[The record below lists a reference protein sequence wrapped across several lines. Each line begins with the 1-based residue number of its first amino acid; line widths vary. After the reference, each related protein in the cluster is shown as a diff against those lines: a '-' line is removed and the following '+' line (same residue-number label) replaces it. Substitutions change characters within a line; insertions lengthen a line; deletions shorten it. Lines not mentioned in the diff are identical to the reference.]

1 VRRREV
7 ITLLGGAAWPVA
19 ARAQQPGRPI
29 IGFVSNVPR
38 ENYGGLMSAFTS
50 GLSEKG
56 FVEGQNVT
64 FDYRW
69 IDGEQAFATLAAEM
83 VARNPAVIVGIGGT
97 ASALALKQATT
108 SLPIVFIIGS
118 DPVKLG
124 LVPGIRAE

>member
-1 VRRREV
+1 M
-7 ITLLGGAAWPVA
+7 LGGAAAWPLA
-19 ARAQQPGRPI
+19 TRAQQPGRPV

-38 ENYGGLMSAFTS
+38 ENYGSLMSAFTS